1 MTDPRITKLADVLVN
16 YSIKV
21 QPGEWAHILAS
32 VESLPLAREIAAAV
46 LAAGGHYTVDLA
58 ETVFDEILI
67 KHGSDE
73 QLQWGSPDVEYM
85 MKNIDAFFYINAP
98 ENTRALSGVNP
109 DRQQLWTRSQ
119 KKWRDIYFERTA
131 SGALRWVIT
140 NFPCRALAQD
150 ADMSLED
157 YEDFVYGA
165 TFIDQEDPVAAWQQV
180 HDEQQRMVD
189 WMAGKKQITIKGP
202 NADISMSI
210 EGRSFINSDGDQ
222 NMPSGEIFTSP
233 VEDSVNGWVKF
244 TYPAIYK
251 STAVEGV
258 RLEFEKGRVVKA
270 TADKNEAFL
279 ITTMGTDE
287 GSSYLGELGIGTN
300 FGIQRFTKSILY
312 DEKIGGTFHLAVGNG
327 FPQAGGKNKSI
338 VHWDLICDAKQDTEM
353 RVDGELFYQN
363 GNFVV

>member
-16 YSIKV
+16 YSVKV

-32 VESLPLAREIAAAV
+32 VESLPLAKEIAAAV

-98 ENTRALSGVNP
+98 ENTRALSGVDP
-109 DRQQLWTRSQ
+109 DRQQLWTKSQ

-150 ADMSLED
+150 ADMSLME

-165 TFIDQEDPVAAWQQV
+165 TFVDQKDPVAAWQKV

-189 WMAGKKQITIKGP
+189 WMAGKKQVTIQGP

-210 EGRSFINSDGDQ
+210 DGRSFINSSGDQ

-251 STAVEGV
+251 SIAVEGV
-258 RLEFEKGRVVKA
+258 RLEFKKGKVVRA
-270 TADKNEAFL
+270 TAEKNEAFL
-279 ITTMGTDE
+279 LKTLETDE
-287 GSSYLGELGIGTN
+287 GASYLGELGIGTN

-327 FPQAGGKNKSI
+327 FPRAGGKNKSI
-338 VHWDLICDAKQDTEM
+338 IHWDLICDAKQDTEM

>member
-32 VESLPLAREIAAAV
+32 VESLPLAKEIAAAV

-73 QLQWGSPDVEYM
+73 QLQWGSPDIEYM

-109 DRQQLWTRSQ
+109 DRQQLWTKSQ

-251 STAVEGV
+251 SIEVEGV
-258 RLEFEKGRVVKA
+258 RLEFEKGKVVKA
-270 TADKNEAFL
+270 TADKE
-279 ITTMGTDE
+279 
-287 GSSYLGELGIGTN
+287 
-300 FGIQRFTKSILY
+300 RSIFAHDAGNGRRGQLF
-312 DEKIGGTFHLAVGNG
+312 GGTGHRHQFRHSTIY
-327 FPQAGGKNKSI
+327 Q
-338 VHWDLICDAKQDTEM
+338 
-353 RVDGELFYQN
+353 VDP
-363 GNFVV
+363 V